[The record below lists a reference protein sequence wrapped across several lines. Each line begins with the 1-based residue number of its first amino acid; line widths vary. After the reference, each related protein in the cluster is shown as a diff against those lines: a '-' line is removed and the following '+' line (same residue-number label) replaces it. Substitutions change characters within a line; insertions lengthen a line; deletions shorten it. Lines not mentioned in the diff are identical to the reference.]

1 MACHPKVRMCIH
13 GLQVVLAVVLI
24 GGLPHVSAQPSDAN
38 NHRDLTYFV
47 GTDGQPQPIQSVADW
62 QLRRTHILNG
72 LQQAMGAL
80 PDRTAL
86 GPVQYQVL
94 TEVHEEKYTL
104 KKLELQVGHGDKL
117 LAWLLVP
124 KLVPTRSVQDE
135 KKCSPEKP
143 NGEPSFASNN
153 YSGNTE
159 NSAARSNV
167 ERLPAVIALHQTNG
181 RLGKDEVAGLAGSEN
196 LQYGRELAERGYVV
210 LAPDY
215 PSLGEYKYDFEA
227 DQFDS
232 GSMKGIWNHMRCVD
246 LLCSLDNVNP
256 NRIGAVGHSLG
267 GHNAI
272 FLAVFDERIRATI
285 SSCGW
290 TPFHD
295 YYGGKLVGWSGER
308 YMPRIENVYHLDP
321 DQVPFDF
328 YELVAAI
335 APRGFFSSSPT
346 RDDNFE
352 VNGVRKAIAE
362 AHKIYK
368 LHDAADQLQ
377 VRYPDSQHD
386 FPTETRREAYRYL
399 DKWLATPA
407 SSRP

>member
-1 MACHPKVRMCIH
+1 MHR
-13 GLQVVLAVVLI
+13 LQLALAALLI
-24 GGLPHVSAQPSDAN
+24 GGLPQVSAQPLQAN

-47 GTDGQPQPIQSVADW
+47 GTNGQLQPIQSVADW
-62 QLRRTHILNG
+62 QLRRTQILNG

-80 PDRTAL
+80 PDRTGL
-86 GPVQYQVL
+86 GPVQYQVPM
-94 TEVHEEKYTL
+94 EVQEEKYTR
-104 KKLELQVGHGDKL
+104 KKLEIHVGHGDKL
-117 LAWLLVP
+117 LAWL
-124 KLVPTRSVQDE
+124 LVPTRSVQDE

-143 NGEPSFASNN
+143 NEEPALASNN
-153 YSGNTE
+153 SSANTE
-159 NSAARSNV
+159 NSDAPSNAARSNM

-215 PSLGEYKYDFEA
+215 PSLGEYPYDFEA

-246 LLCSLDNVNP
+246 LLCSLDNVDP

-308 YMPRIENVYHLDP
+308 YMPRIQEVYHLSP

-368 LHDAADQLQ
+368 LHDADDQLQ

-386 FPTETRREAYRYL
+386 FPTETRSEAYRYL
-399 DKWLATPA
+399 DKWLATPEP
-407 SSRP
+407 SRP